1 MEKNRLYN
9 FIQKYYLNGLVEG
22 TKIHVR
28 DNKITTDF
36 ITEDRSTLGHIT
48 YNNIDIEDTTFG
60 VFDTSQL
67 VRMLN
72 VLDND
77 INVNIVKVSDKPVNM
92 KMVST
97 SGTQVTAL
105 LADLSVIADVP
116 VMKKIPEFGLTFN
129 VDEAFV
135 NMYSK
140 SKTALP
146 DTDTFTIVPN
156 NGSTKLVLGMSSVN
170 TNRISLPLTDVTL
183 DDPLLDNKTINANV
197 FKEILSVNKGTE
209 AKVELADAGLLR
221 ISYNDKDYTATYY
234 LKTIEN
240 E

>member
-22 TKIHVR
+22 VKIHVQ
-28 DNKITTDF
+28 DKTITTDF
-36 ITEDRSTLGHIT
+36 ITEDRSTLGHIS
-48 YNNIDIEDTTFG
+48 YNNVDIEDTTFG

-72 VLDND
+72 VLDTD
-77 INVNIVKVSDKPVNM
+77 IEVNVVKVGDKPVNM
-92 KMVST
+92 KMQSK

-105 LADLSVIADVP
+105 LADLSVVADVP
-116 VMKKIPEFGLTFN
+116 QMKKIPPFGLTFQVN
-129 VDEAFV
+129 EPFV

-146 DTDTFTIVPN
+146 ETDTFTIVPD
-156 NGSTKLVLGMSSVN
+156 SQTTKLVLGMSNVN
-170 TNRISLPLTDVTL
+170 TNRISIPLNDVSL
-183 DDPLLDNKTINANV
+183 DDPLLENKTINANV
-197 FKEILSVNKGTE
+197 FKEILSVNKESKAT
-209 AKVELADAGLLR
+209 VELADAGLLR
-221 ISYNDKDYTATYY
+221 ISYTTTDYTATYY

>member
-22 TKIHVR
+22 VKIHVK
-28 DNKITTDF
+28 DGTISTDF
-36 ITEDRSTLGHIT
+36 ITEDRSTLGHISYKDVT
-48 YNNIDIEDTTFG
+48 IEDTTFG

-77 INVNIVKVSDKPVNM
+77 IEVNVVKVGDKPVNI
-92 KMVST
+92 KMQSK

-116 VMKKIPEFGLTFN
+116 HMKKIPPFGLTFDVN
-129 VDEAFV
+129 ESFV
-135 NMYSK
+135 NMYAK
-140 SKTALP
+140 SKNALP
-146 DTDTFTIVPN
+146 ETDTFTIVPDN
-156 NGSTKLVLGMSSVN
+156 SSTKLVLGMSNVN
-170 TNRISLPLTDVTL
+170 TNRISLPLTNVNL
-183 DDPLLDNKTINANV
+183 EDPLLENKTINANV
-197 FKEILSVNKGTE
+197 FKEILSVNKDTQ

-221 ISYNDKDYTATYY
+221 ISYDTNDYTATYY

>member
-60 VFDTSQL
+60 VYDTSQL

-77 INVNIVKVSDKPVNM
+77 VEVNIVKVSDKPVNM
-92 KMVST
+92 KMQSK

-105 LADLSVIADVP
+105 LADLSVIPDVP
-116 VMKKIPEFGLTFN
+116 VMKKIPEFGLKFE
-129 VDEAFV
+129 VDQNFV
-135 NMYSK
+135 GMYAK

-146 DTDTFTIVPN
+146 ETDTFTIVPDEH
-156 NGSTKLVLGMSSVN
+156 STKLVLGMSNVN
-170 TNRISLPLTDVTL
+170 TNRISLPLSDVTL
-183 DDPLLDNKTINANV
+183 DDPLLENKTLNANV
-197 FKEILSVNKGTE
+197 FKEVLSVNKDTK
-209 AKVELADAGLLR
+209 ATVELAEAGLLR
-221 ISYNDKDYTATYY
+221 ISYSDKDYTATYF